1 MKLSS
6 FRGGVVVDSK
16 TTDGE
21 TVCYTSSHYFNNF
34 KKHPEDD
41 RRVTYKTKCYC
52 ALAKSSPQGGR

>member
-16 TTDGE
+16 TTRGE
-21 TVCYTSSHYFNNF
+21 TVCDQSSHYFNDF
-34 KKHPEDD
+34 KRHPEDD

-52 ALAKSSPQGGR
+52 SLARAESR